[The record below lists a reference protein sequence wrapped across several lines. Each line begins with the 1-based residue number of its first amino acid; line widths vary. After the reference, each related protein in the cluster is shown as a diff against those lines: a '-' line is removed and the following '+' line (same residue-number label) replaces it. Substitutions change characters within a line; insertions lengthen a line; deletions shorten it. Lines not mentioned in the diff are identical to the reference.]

1 MSAIN
6 NLLRWEDHP
15 DYHCARREAEDFC
28 LLKNAEGYTITE
40 ICEMLSVSD
49 SFVRDIFKKRGV
61 NAYYCQGIT
70 KSKRRKQ
77 KLTDEQVRE
86 IRANA
91 HSTSTELSRIYKVN
105 RSYISALRL
114 GRHRKGVI

>member
-1 MSAIN
+1 MSAID
-6 NLLRWEDHP
+6 NLTRWEDHP

-40 ICEMLSVSD
+40 MCEMLSVSD
-49 SFVRDIFKKRGV
+49 TLVRDMLKKRGV
-61 NAYYCQGIT
+61 KAYYRQGIT

-86 IRANA
+86 IRANS
-91 HSTSTELSRIYKVN
+91 HNTSIELSWIYKVH
-105 RSYISALRL
+105 RGYISALRN
-114 GRHRKGVI
+114 GRYRKESI